1 MQRARDRSHDPSVG
15 PRGSIVNMHSTTSIV
30 HQPIQRTTSPIPQTA
45 RVMEEFKKADDII
58 MRKVQENVSKTARAP
73 HIKSTESRN
82 LEAGGPPLEF
92 C

>member
-1 MQRARDRSHDPSVG
+1 
-15 PRGSIVNMHSTTSIV
+15 
-30 HQPIQRTTSPIPQTA
+30 
-45 RVMEEFKKADDII
+45 MEEFKKADDII

-92 C
+92 R